1 MYIYKLTCQ
10 QFAYNSLHLELK
22 MKRFNNFATVC
33 MYSNLATL
41 PNHNL
46 KAEEW
51 RKNKIVFCASY

>member
-46 KAEEW
+46 KAEE
-51 RKNKIVFCASY
+51 